1 MITLP
6 ETTAY
11 LLWYDDT
18 PKRTQAQ
25 KIGSAAERY
34 RERFGERPTV
44 ALVALGEVVSVEGIV
59 VRGSA
64 YVGKNNVQVGR
75 E

>member
-1 MITLP
+1 M
-6 ETTAY
+6 Y
-11 LLWYDDT
+11 MMWYDDS
-18 PKRTQAQ
+18 PKTSQET
-25 KIGSAAERY
+25 KIERAAAAY
-34 RERFGERPTV
+34 KARFGERPTV
-44 ALVALGEVVSVEGIV
+44 ALVSPGEVVSVEGIV